1 MILLDDYQSSAHS
14 PSSLL
19 FEDPLRS
26 WRVIESEEIE
36 SALAAM
42 EQERA
47 RGRYVVALF
56 SYELGEVLQGVRTAG
71 DLDTA
76 TPLIE
81 AYSFANGERL
91 SSQQV
96 SEWVSRTVC
105 KLAPEQQVSG
115 LLGLH
120 ANLNQDNYN
129 RDIAEIQR
137 YIAQGDTYQVNH
149 TFRLKGQLFG
159 NALALY
165 QTLRARQPV
174 RYGAYIETDL
184 RTVLCFSPELFIKN
198 ESGLITAKPMKGTL
212 GNALGSAQDL
222 ATNEKDRAENL
233 MITDLIR
240 NDLGR
245 ICETGSIAVPKLFE
259 VEEVGFVYQMTSTIT
274 GKLRAGLSLAEILKA
289 SFPCGSVTGAPKKRT
304 MEIIRALERAPRNLY
319 CGSIACFEPNGN
331 FQMNVVIRTL
341 EIDSHGRCEMGI
353 GSGITIDSDA
363 TQEWQECSVK
373 AGFVTSLPS
382 PAGLIE
388 TMRCEN
394 GEVALLAAHLNR
406 MQASAVALRIPFSRE
421 VIEQRIADYLA
432 QHVSNVIQAQSDIF
446 MLRLELSPA
455 GILSITHKPIEPIKG
470 PQTIFWA
477 KDLIG
482 EQAAVMQSNNSL
494 LAHKVTARAAYDAAW
509 QAAVAQ
515 GGFDALFANERGE
528 ITEGGRST
536 VFALINDTWVT
547 PPLACGVLP
556 GVMREKILQDSTWRT
571 EERAL
576 TTRDLARADQII
588 LVNALRGVIQAELG

>member
-1 MILLDDYQSSAHS
+1 LILLDDYQSSAHS

-26 WRVIESEEIE
+26 WRVIKSEEIE
-36 SALAAM
+36 PVLAEM

-56 SYELGEVLQGVRTAG
+56 SYELGKVLQGVRSAG

-91 SSQQV
+91 SAQEVIEWVRDRATNLAPGQQV
-96 SEWVSRTVC
+96 C
-105 KLAPEQQVSG
+105 G
-115 LLGLH
+115 LLNLQ
-120 ANLNQDNYN
+120 ANLSEEDYAQ
-129 RDIAEIQR
+129 DIAEIQR

-149 TFRLKGQLFG
+149 TFRLKGELFG
-159 NALALY
+159 HPLALY
-165 QTLRARQPV
+165 ETLRARQPV
-174 RYGAYIETDL
+174 RYGAYIETDS

-198 ESGLITAKPMKGTL
+198 KGGLITAKPMKGTL
-212 GNALGSAQDL
+212 SHASGSAQDL

-245 ICETGSIAVPKLFE
+245 ISETGSIAVPKLFE
-259 VEEVGFVYQMTSTIT
+259 VEEVGSVYQMTSTIT

-319 CGSIACFEPNGN
+319 CGSIARFEPNGD

-341 EIDSHGRCEMGI
+341 EIDPQGQCEMGI
-353 GSGITIDSDA
+353 GSGITIDSNA
-363 TQEWQECSVK
+363 QQEWQECSAK
-373 AGFVTSLPS
+373 AGFVTGLPS
-382 PAGLIE
+382 PVGLIE
-388 TMRCEN
+388 TMRCE
-394 GEVALLAAHLNR
+394 GARVALLAAHLDR
-406 MQASAVALRIPFSRE
+406 MQASAAALRIPFRREATEHSIAEYLSQHFGLSRVTE
-421 VIEQRIADYLA
+421 HA
-432 QHVSNVIQAQSDIF
+432 IF
-446 MLRLELSPA
+446 MLRLELSPV
-455 GILSITHKPIEPIKG
+455 GELRITHKPIEPISG
-470 PQTIFWA
+470 PQKIFWA

-482 EQAAVMQSNNSL
+482 EAASIMQSTNPL
-494 LAHKVTARAAYDAAW
+494 LAHKVTMRAAYDSAW
-509 QAAVAQ
+509 RAAVTK
-515 GGFDALFANERGE
+515 GGFDALFTNERGE

-536 VFALINDTWVT
+536 VFALLGGVWTT
-547 PPLACGVLP
+547 PPLSCGVLP
-556 GVMREKILQDSTWRT
+556 GVMRGKILQDPTWRT

-576 TTRDLARADQII
+576 TTKDLARADQII